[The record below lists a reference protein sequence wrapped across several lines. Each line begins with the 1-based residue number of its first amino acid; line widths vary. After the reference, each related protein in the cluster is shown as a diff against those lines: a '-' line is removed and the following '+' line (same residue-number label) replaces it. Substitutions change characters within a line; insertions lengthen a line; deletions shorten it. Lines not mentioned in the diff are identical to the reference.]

1 MKFQEAITRLN
12 ELAKEFQDKNPNMS
26 YQQAVSKALAENPNE
41 AKAYLFKDAPNE
53 KKVYAKIDEA
63 KKDLTAMAYQIMA
76 RGGAQDFKSAFELA
90 GKLNPE
96 GWKVYTTG
104 RVTPPPDTRQY

>member
-63 KKDLTAMAYQIMA
+63 KKDLYPTITPINSFRVVFNSYFGTNYPLLEDQ
-76 RGGAQDFKSAFELA
+76 SYYAFSLEKRRCL
-90 GKLNPE
+90 L
-96 GWKVYTTG
+96 
-104 RVTPPPDTRQY
+104 